1 MAQHSVTTLLKNKA
15 HFECDRTHPY
25 HCSHRLRIH
34 VCVELS
40 NPFSTQVLM
49 RHLHLYNSVMAL
61 VPGHLFT
68 ERTLGPVRRS
78 SGSTSGKLAVL
89 RHISGE
95 NPLLDS
101 PMLFFLRI
109 NTPSRQHALRHHSPR
124 HLTHHHHWRDQAND
138 IQSREDSS
146 PKF

>member
-25 HCSHRLRIH
+25 HYSHRLRIH

-101 PMLFFLRI
+101 PMLFFK
-109 NTPSRQHALRHHSPR
+109 NKHPFSRFQKSFVRSTSSSFVNFTGYHS
-124 HLTHHHHWRDQAND
+124 
-138 IQSREDSS
+138 
-146 PKF
+146 